1 VTATQ
6 LIEQLLPGMAEIC
19 RMYFLPSKTIL
30 NRMNTYP
37 TVAACCFLLLMSGC
51 GGKDK
56 QTAPAATTKPPA
68 KADGWIV
75 SISSLSNTL
84 EVPGSLAPYEET
96 AIQPEIAGRV
106 TGIYF
111 QEGGPVS
118 QGSLMVKLYDED
130 LQAQMKKL
138 QVQQSIA
145 RKTEERQAALLKING
160 ISQQDYDLSL
170 LNVRNLEADIQILQ
184 TSIAKT
190 SIRAPFSGYAGL
202 RNISMGA
209 MINPQIT
216 ITTLRQLSQLKLS
229 FTVPERYSEK
239 VRTGTSVGFAI
250 DGVPEIFKARV
261 IATENLIAAETR
273 SLLVKA
279 QVDQRHPQLVA
290 GAFAKVRFTLNSNEA
305 ALMIPTQAII
315 PQARGKKV
323 MMLRNGLATLESV
336 TTGVRDTALVEI
348 TSGLKAGDTILIS
361 GLLTTRPGSIVKIS
375 NLKNKQP

>member
-1 VTATQ
+1 MHHLVSAAGIS
-6 LIEQLLPGMAEIC
+6 LI
-19 RMYFLPSKTIL
+19 
-30 NRMNTYP
+30 
-37 TVAACCFLLLMSGC
+37 LLLAGC
-51 GGKDK
+51 GSKEK
-56 QTAPAATTKPPA
+56 TSAPANAPKPPA

-75 SISSLSNTL
+75 SSSAVSNQL

-111 QEGGPVS
+111 QEGGRVN
-118 QGSLMVKLYDED
+118 QGSVMVKLYDED
-130 LQAQMKKL
+130 LQAQLKKL
-138 QVQQSIA
+138 QVQLSIA

-190 SIRAPFSGYAGL
+190 SIRAPFTGYAGL
-202 RNISMGA
+202 RNISLGA
-209 MINPQIT
+209 MINAQVS
-216 ITTLRQLSQLKLS
+216 ITTLRQLNPLKLS

-239 VRTGTSVGFAI
+239 VRTGTKVQFVI
-250 DGVPEIFKARV
+250 DGTMDHFQARV
-261 IATENLIAAETR
+261 IATENQITTETR

-279 QVDQRHPQLVA
+279 QVDQQHPKLVA
-290 GAFAKVRFTLNSNEA
+290 GGFARVQLTLNSNEA

-323 MMLRNGLATLESV
+323 MAVRNGIATLESV
-336 TTGVRDTALVEI
+336 TTGVRDTSLVEI
-348 TSGLKAGDTILIS
+348 TSGLKAGDTVLIS
-361 GLLTTRPGSIVKIS
+361 GLLTTRPGSNVKLSVI
-375 NLKNKQP
+375 KNKQP